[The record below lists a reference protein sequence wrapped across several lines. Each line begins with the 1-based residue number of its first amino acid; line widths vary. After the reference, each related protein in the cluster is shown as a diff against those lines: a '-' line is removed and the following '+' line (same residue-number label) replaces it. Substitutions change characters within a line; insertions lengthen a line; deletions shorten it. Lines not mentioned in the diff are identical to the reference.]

1 MEESFIVDPVGN
13 KGAQINT
20 RSIDQLLQE
29 LRRQSGNVAIRDV
42 IEEED
47 KVFHSR
53 VRMSTYRVPKN
64 DEDQIFHSSQAVST
78 SCENDGAA
86 IGGGGGGAAMAD
98 PEN

>member
-1 MEESFIVDPVGN
+1 MEEQVSVSQFLSQAILEESFIVNPLVN
-13 KGAQINT
+13 KGEQINT

-29 LRRQSGNVAIRDV
+29 LRRHSGNVAIRDV

-64 DEDQIFHSSQAVST
+64 YED
-78 SCENDGAA
+78 
-86 IGGGGGGAAMAD
+86 
-98 PEN
+98 